1 MKLNAFACNRL
12 YLFLQ
17 LKELSHNN
25 VKSFVGA
32 CVEPGHICYLT
43 QYCSRG
49 TVQAS
54 VLFSQ
59 ISRTKP
65 NRPDLTWP
73 DLLKAGMRD
82 ILSASVFLIYLFLF
96 FNDFCE
102 TNYLKVYWTDIRQ
115 IFRVGCMI
123 NIKLVFPS
131 SRDVAMTAI
140 LLVLSQKWTSLDTGS
155 YWHRRGGGC
164 NVGLCRASSY
174 WQFAF
179 SFYAWLCWSWTG
191 TRTFDCILL
200 YFSYSYCF

>member
-1 MKLNAFACNRL
+1 MRL
-12 YLFLQ
+12 HATVCICFCSWRNWATTMWSRSS
-17 LKELSHNN
+17 ERVLSRDTSAIWRSI
-25 VKSFVGA
+25 VAEAQFRRV
-32 CVEPGHICYLT
+32 CF
-43 QYCSRG
+43 
-49 TVQAS
+49 
-54 VLFSQ
+54 FSQ

-155 YWHRRGGGC
+155 
-164 NVGLCRASSY
+164 
-174 WQFAF
+174 
-179 SFYAWLCWSWTG
+179 
-191 TRTFDCILL
+191 
-200 YFSYSYCF
+200 